1 MPLPCQPAVRIWPLV
16 ATQWTQIRLRSR
28 YYPRVGLALLL
39 VLLILT
45 GRGRAASS
53 QPVTRYASRI
63 VETKSGQIRGIL
75 QVCVSILLARE
86 RFYFGIGRGWWR
98 EAGRGGGEWQWDV
111 GEEGGGDVS
120 SDELPRQDLGILQ
133 VKRTR
138 SRARSDTDSARCKWR
153 IVIRGT
159 SLFPRGKRRDLL
171 PDWPCG
177 EVGNFSSV
185 RHRSRRSIIDYSWQ
199 RVIFFII
206 LKFEF
211 FT

>member
-1 MPLPCQPAVRIWPLV
+1 MW
-16 ATQWTQIRLRSR
+16 
-28 YYPRVGLALLL
+28 
-39 VLLILT
+39 
-45 GRGRAASS
+45 
-53 QPVTRYASRI
+53 
-63 VETKSGQIRGIL
+63 
-75 QVCVSILLARE
+75 E
-86 RFYFGIGRGWWR
+86 RK
-98 EAGRGGGEWQWDV
+98 GGG
-111 GEEGGGDVS
+111 GVS

-206 LKFEF
+206 LNNSNFPRKVKMYLSRARKKKESFLIFPLRWILMNRYKIELNDSIS
-211 FT
+211 TGIDRYSSRRSILPVYRGNER